1 MSSRIEEEYNWVLIL
16 KTKSVIVNGIVCD
29 YEWFDRKL
37 GSDFEN
43 GLFIFQ
49 SLQDREENTTKFVNN
64 K

>member
-1 MSSRIEEEYNWVLIL
+1 MLLFGFRKQSLW
-16 KTKSVIVNGIVCD
+16 VCD
-29 YEWFDRKL
+29 CEWFERKL